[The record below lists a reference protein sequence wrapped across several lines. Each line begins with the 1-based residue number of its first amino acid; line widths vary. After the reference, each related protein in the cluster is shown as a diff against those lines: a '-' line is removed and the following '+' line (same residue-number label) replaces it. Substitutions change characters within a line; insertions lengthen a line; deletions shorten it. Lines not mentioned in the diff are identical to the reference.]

1 MILTY
6 SIVVVFLLGYVCIAL
21 ENGLRINKAPIALI
35 MCVLCWTLY
44 MFGCPEYVSEFHGE
58 EFSRFL
64 SVFHISDPGEAARHF
79 IGQKVLLE
87 HLGDACEI
95 LFFLMGAMTI
105 VEVVDTNGGFNFV
118 RGRLATRRKRLLLW
132 QVVAL
137 TFFLSAV
144 LDNLTTSIVMVMILR
159 KLVPERR
166 DRLIYAALIVLAA
179 NAGGAFSP
187 IGDVTTIMLWIKG
200 NVTSAGIIKSTFL
213 P

>member
-1 MILTY
+1 MVLTY
-6 SIVVVFLLGYVCIAL
+6 SIVAVFLLGYACIAL

-44 MFGCPEYVSEFHGE
+44 MFGCPDYVMEFHGD

-64 SVFHISDPGEAARHF
+64 EVFHINDPAEAARHF

-118 RGRLATRRKRLLLW
+118 RSKLATRRKRLLLW
-132 QVVAL
+132 QVVGI
-137 TFFLSAV
+137 TFFL
-144 LDNLTTSIVMVMILR
+144 
-159 KLVPERR
+159 
-166 DRLIYAALIVLAA
+166 
-179 NAGGAFSP
+179 
-187 IGDVTTIMLWIKG
+187 
-200 NVTSAGIIKSTFL
+200 
-213 P
+213 